1 MSTETKDIEILKQI
15 IALQEQIIEL
25 YVDEYSNCSEDPNFL
40 RIRDGIYEKIQKL
53 EIILLNLNKNS

>member
-1 MSTETKDIEILKQI
+1 MSTEAKDIEILKQI

-25 YVDEYSNCSEDPNFL
+25 YVDEYTNCEEDPNFR
-40 RIRDGIYEKIQKL
+40 RIRDAIYEKIQKL

>member
-1 MSTETKDIEILKQI
+1 MSTEAKDIEILKQI

-25 YVDEYSNCSEDPNFL
+25 YVDEYNCEEDPNFR
-40 RIRDGIYEKIQKL
+40 RIRDAIYEKIQKL